1 MNAGV
6 RSELKNQDADTG
18 EKPCTKGFRR
28 FLLLYNIHVNA

>member
-18 EKPCTKGFRR
+18 ESPVQRVFAGFC
-28 FLLLYNIHVNA
+28 FCIIFM